1 MMRKPVLSA
10 AVLLAG
16 AAAGAAASLQS
27 PPSGAAVTVLD
38 RTTTT
43 ATGQDI
49 RLPQGPVEVVV
60 SRTEI
65 PAGGMLPMHK
75 HPWPRYAYVESG
87 RLQVHW
93 ERAGIT
99 REFGPGDV
107 VVEAID
113 EWHEGAA
120 LGEVPVKLIVLDQVP
135 PGASNVV
142 RR

>member
-1 MMRKPVLSA
+1 MMRQSVQ
-10 AVLLAG
+10 V
-16 AAAGAAASLQS
+16 AAALLGCAVAGPAASLQS
-27 PPSGAAVTVLD
+27 PPQGAAVTVLE

-43 ATGQDI
+43 ATGQSL

-65 PAGGMLPMHK
+65 PAGGVLPMHK

-87 RLQVHW
+87 RLRVHW

-120 LGEVPVKLIVLDQVP
+120 LGETPVALIVFDQVP
-135 PGASNVV
+135 PGAANVV